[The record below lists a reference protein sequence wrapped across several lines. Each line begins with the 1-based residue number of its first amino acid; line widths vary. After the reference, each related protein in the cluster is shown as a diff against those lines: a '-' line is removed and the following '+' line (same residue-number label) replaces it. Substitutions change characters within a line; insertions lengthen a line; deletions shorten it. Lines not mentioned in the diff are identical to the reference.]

1 MKYILGI
8 VLSLGICILVN
19 GANTRNHKHDDP
31 KINAEFDNV
40 YLELKNL
47 RYLPLRT
54 TAELQSTVPQRLG
67 ETYVNT
73 DTFELWISTGTG
85 INDFVHK

>member
-8 VLSLGICILVN
+8 VLSLGICVLLN
-19 GANTRNHKHDDP
+19 GANTRNHRHDDP

-47 RYLPLRT
+47 RFLPLRT
-54 TAELQSTVPQRLG
+54 TAQLNATIPQRVG
-67 ETYVNT
+67 ETYFNT
-73 DTFELWISTGTG
+73 DTNELWISTGTAVNQF
-85 INDFVHK
+85 IHK